1 MQIKIFYCE
10 VYLPLHLF
18 FFFSVTILES
28 SLKRMEG
35 HTESKEEVAEQYEK
49 VSLFFE
55 QVTKVPTVGIRIPN
69 ILVPETFE
77 NQTF

>member
-1 MQIKIFYCE
+1 
-10 VYLPLHLF
+10 
-18 FFFSVTILES
+18 
-28 SLKRMEG
+28 MEG

-55 QVTKVPTVGIRIPN
+55 QVTKVPTVGIQIPN
-69 ILVPETFE
+69 IRVPETFE